1 MILEIDIDSVVADP
15 TERDPPVA
23 AGIDGKAAFS
33 VADQHVKAKPGQ
45 VHILR
50 RGRDIE
56 SAQDTPQSRYIVDI
70 ETACLSG
77 FEEPLQSLA
86 SK

>member
-1 MILEIDIDSVVADP
+1 MILKIDIDRIVASP
-15 TERDPPVA
+15 TECDPPVA
-23 AGIDGKAAFS
+23 ARVDGKAAFS
-33 VADQHVKAKPGQ
+33 VADQHVKAKSGQ

-56 SAQDTPQSRYIVDI
+56 SAEDTPQSRYILDI